1 MQAVKLILAA
11 SGQSLR
17 YSRKTQSGGYY
28 IEGSPELAPQV
39 TRAIHGAAQE
49 LDPRQIAVFG
59 RLTPSQRLRLAA
71 RLTADLLTI
80 AVGRLQQERPK
91 LTRLE
96 AQREVL
102 HRAYQLPG

>member
-39 TRAIHGAAQE
+39 TRAIHGDAQ

>member
-17 YSRKTQSGGYY
+17 YSRKTHRGGYY
-28 IEGSPELAPQV
+28 IEGSPELAPEV
-39 TRAIHGAAQE
+39 TRAIHGAALE
-49 LDPRQIAVFG
+49 LDPHQMAVWA
-59 RLTPSQRLRLAA
+59 RLAPGQRLRLAT
-71 RLTADLLTI
+71 RLTDDLLAI
-80 AVGRLQQERPK
+80 AVGRRQQERPQ

-102 HRAYQLPG
+102 HRAYRLPG